1 MEGRNLSNVRQGT
14 LRQSEHSASS
24 GFNRFP
30 NRPNGSRGR
39 HRASA
44 NAGPFASRIALNR
57 ATGLP
62 HRFLTRP
69 PQRFPWHHLA
79 GESCLQELNSSRDGL
94 STADAARLLADSG
107 PNRLELSAG
116 RTALQI
122 LWDQFSNVMLI
133 MLLAVAAVSAG
144 VSLHQQEFPK
154 DAIAI
159 LVIVILN
166 GLLGYLQESKAQ
178 QALLALRDM
187 AQPLVQV
194 RRDGDWQRISSE
206 LLVPGDLIRLEA
218 GDRVPADARLL
229 DVADLGVRE
238 AALTGEAEAVFKRAD
253 LLLEADTPVL
263 ERQNCLFQGTELVR
277 GRGLA
282 VVTATGMATEL
293 GQIAELINTA
303 GGESTP
309 LQERLDGL
317 AKVLVGSALAL
328 VAVVVLAGWLLGQ
341 SLMDLLEVS
350 LSMAVAIVPE
360 GLPAVITVTLAIGTQ
375 RMVRRAAL
383 IRRLPAVEGLGS
395 VTVICSDKT
404 GTLTQNRQVVQELRV
419 GTEAVAVG
427 GQGYEP
433 SGSLSPSGLMA
444 PAGATAGAAAG
455 TQQLL
460 LQAGVLC
467 SDAELKT
474 QADGSWD
481 VLGDPTEGALVVV
494 AAKAGIDGFALRSR
508 FRRAAEIPFSSE
520 RQLMAVWV
528 EDPDGELQHP
538 LGASASSSRR
548 LLISKGAPEVI
559 IGLCDRWI
567 DGAGVQPLSAEQRQW
582 WLDQARELA
591 ASGLRVLAFACAPHH
606 PSPDHELDDQLLLGL
621 MAQLDPAR
629 PEVERAVAI
638 CRQAGIR
645 PVMITGDHPLT
656 ARAIGASIGLA
667 PADGEVVLGRELER
681 CDDGQ
686 LRDVV
691 ARCSIYARVPPEQ
704 KLRIVKA
711 LQANGHVVAMTG
723 DGVNDA
729 PALKQAHIG
738 VAMGITGTEVSKEA
752 ADMVLL
758 DDNFAT
764 IVSAVEEGRL
774 VYANIRRFVKYIL
787 GSNVGELITIASA
800 PLLGLV
806 GVPLTPLQ
814 ILWMNLVTDGVP
826 ALALALEPG
835 EQGLMQR
842 SPAEPGESIFARGI
856 GRYIIRIGVVFAVIV
871 IALMLYAARHEAPWE
886 SMVFTTLCLAQ
897 MGHALSARS
906 DLPLVQVAPFS
917 NPWLLMAVV
926 LTSGL
931 QLLLLY
937 VPALSN
943 FFGTTPLSARD
954 LMICVGFSLLFFL
967 YLELEKLARL
977 WLRRG
982 AAHS

>member
-1 MEGRNLSNVRQGT
+1 VGPEGLDT
-14 LRQSEHSASS
+14 AE
-24 GFNRFP
+24 
-30 NRPNGSRGR
+30 
-39 HRASA
+39 
-44 NAGPFASRIALNR
+44 
-57 ATGLP
+57 
-62 HRFLTRP
+62 
-69 PQRFPWHHLA
+69 
-79 GESCLQELNSSRDGL
+79 SSR
-94 STADAARLLADSG
+94 RLAERG

-116 RTALQI
+116 RSTWEI
-122 LWDQFSNVMLI
+122 LRDQFSNVMLI
-133 MLLAVAAVSAG
+133 MLLAVAAVSAA
-144 VSLHQQEFPK
+144 VSIHQKEFPK

-159 LVIVILN
+159 LVIVVLN

-194 RRDGDWQRISSE
+194 RRDGTWQRISSE
-206 LLVPGDLIRLEA
+206 HLVPGDLIRLEA

-229 DVADLGVRE
+229 EEADMGLRE
-238 AALTGEAEAVFKRAD
+238 AALTGEAEAVFKKSD
-253 LLLEADTPVL
+253 LVLEDTTPVL
-263 ERQNCLFQGTELVR
+263 ERKNCLFQGTEVVR
-277 GRGLA
+277 GRGVAL
-282 VVTATGMATEL
+282 VTATGMATEL

-309 LQERLDGL
+309 LQQRLDGL
-317 AKVLVGSALAL
+317 ANVLVVSALAL
-328 VAVVVLAGWLLGQ
+328 VAVVVALGLLLGQ
-341 SLMDLLEVS
+341 DPLNLLEVA

-419 GTEAVAVG
+419 GTERVSVT
-427 GQGYEP
+427 GQGYD
-433 SGSLSPSGLMA
+433 
-444 PAGATAGAAAG
+444 PAGTLTPSPLDPPPGSRAGMLPG
-455 TQQLL
+455 SSTLL

-467 SDAELKT
+467 SDAEHRQL
-474 QADGSWD
+474 ADGSWEI
-481 VLGDPTEGALVVV
+481 LGDPTEGALSVV
-494 AAKAGIDGFALRSR
+494 ALKAGIDDFELRSH

-520 RQLMAVWV
+520 RQLMAVWI
-528 EDPDGELQHP
+528 EDPDHALQAP
-538 LGASASSSRR
+538 LGSSASGSPS

-567 DGAGVQPLSAEQRQW
+567 DGQGVVAMGAPQQQW
-582 WLDQARELA
+582 WLEQARQLA
-591 ASGLRVLAFACAPHH
+591 GSGLRVLAFACAPHH
-606 PSPDHELDDQLLLGL
+606 SSPDEALEGQVLLGL

-629 PEVERAVAI
+629 PEVAKAVAT

-656 ARAIGASIGLA
+656 ARAIGSAIGLT
-667 PADGEVVLGRELER
+667 DEQGEVILGRELEAMEEPA
-681 CDDGQ
+681 
-686 LRDVV
+686 LKEAV
-691 ARCSIYARVPPEQ
+691 ARCNVYARVAPEQ

-711 LQANGHVVAMTG
+711 LQSNGQVVAMTG

-800 PLLGLV
+800 PLLGLT

-835 EQGLMQR
+835 EAGLMER
-842 SPAEPGESIFARGI
+842 APAEPGESIFARGI
-856 GRYIIRIGVVFAVIV
+856 GSYILRIGVVFAVIV
-871 IALMLYAARHEAPWE
+871 IGLMLYASVHSRDHWKT
-886 SMVFTTLCLAQ
+886 MVFTTLCLAQ

-906 DLPLVQVAPFS
+906 DLPLIQVPPFS
-917 NPWLLMAVV
+917 NPWLLWAVV

-937 VPALSN
+937 VPALAK
-943 FFGTTPLSARD
+943 FFGTQPLSGHE
-954 LMICVGFSLLFFL
+954 LMICVAFSLLLFL
-967 YLELEKLARL
+967 YLELEKIWRQ
-977 WLRRG
+977 WRRG
-982 AAHS
+982 LHADA

>member
-1 MEGRNLSNVRQGT
+1 LGKSPDVQWHALSA
-14 LRQSEHSASS
+14 EA
-24 GFNRFP
+24 
-30 NRPNGSRGR
+30 
-39 HRASA
+39 
-44 NAGPFASRIALNR
+44 
-57 ATGLP
+57 
-62 HRFLTRP
+62 
-69 PQRFPWHHLA
+69 
-79 GESCLQELNSSRDGL
+79 CLQQLKASRDGL
-94 STADAARLLADSG
+94 TTAETARRLAASG
-107 PNRLELSAG
+107 PNKLELSEG
-116 RTALQI
+116 RSAWQI

-133 MLLAVAAVSAG
+133 MLLAVAAVSAA
-144 VSLHQQEFPK
+144 VSLHQREFPK

-159 LVIVILN
+159 LVIVVLN

-187 AQPLVQV
+187 AQPMVQV
-194 RRDGDWQRISSE
+194 RRDGQWQRVGSE
-206 LLVPGDLIRLEA
+206 ELVPGDLIRLEA

-229 DVADLGVRE
+229 EAADLGVRE
-238 AALTGEAEAVFKRAD
+238 AALTGEAEAVFKKAELVLD
-253 LLLEADTPVL
+253 EATPVL
-263 ERQNCLFQGTELVR
+263 ERQNCLFQGTEVVR
-277 GRGLA
+277 GRGVAL
-282 VVTATGMATEL
+282 VSATGMATEL

-309 LQERLDGL
+309 LQERLDSL
-317 AKVLVGSALAL
+317 AKVLVGSALTL
-328 VAVVVLAGWLLGQ
+328 VAVMVGIGLLLGQ
-341 SLMDLLEVS
+341 DPMNLLEVS

-419 GTEAVAVG
+419 GTERVSVS
-427 GQGYEP
+427 GQGYDP
-433 SGSLSPSGLMA
+433 SGSMTASALDV
-444 PAGATAGAAAG
+444 PAGASAGSAAGAR
-455 TQQLL
+455 TLL

-467 SDAELKT
+467 SDAEHKQL
-474 QADGSWD
+474 ADGSWD
-481 VLGDPTEGALVVV
+481 ILGDPTEGALSVV
-494 AAKAGIDGFALRSR
+494 ALKAGIDDFELRSHY
-508 FRRAAEIPFSSE
+508 RRAAEIPFSSE
-520 RQLMAVWV
+520 RQLMAVWI
-528 EDPDGELQHP
+528 EDPRAELQGP
-538 LGASASSSRR
+538 LGSSASGSSR

-567 DGAGVQPLSAEQRQW
+567 DGSGVVALSDGQRQW
-582 WLDQARELA
+582 WLDQARDLA
-591 ASGLRVLAFACAPHH
+591 GSGLRVLAFACAPHH
-606 PSPDHELDDQLLLGL
+606 HSPDEELQGQVLLGL

-629 PEVERAVAI
+629 PEVAAAVAT

-656 ARAIGASIGLA
+656 ARAIGSAIGLTDA
-667 PADGEVVLGRELER
+667 AGEVILGRELEAM
-681 CDDGQ
+681 DKPQ
-686 LRDVV
+686 LRQAV
-691 ARCSIYARVPPEQ
+691 AHCSVYARVAPEQ

-711 LQANGHVVAMTG
+711 LQANGQVVAMTG

-764 IVSAVEEGRL
+764 IVNAVEEGRL

-806 GVPLTPLQ
+806 GVPLSPLQ

-835 EQGLMQR
+835 EEGLMQKA
-842 SPAEPGESIFARGI
+842 PAEPGESIFARGI
-856 GRYIIRIGVVFAVIV
+856 GRYIIRIGIVFAVIV
-871 IALMLYAARHEAPWE
+871 IGLMLYASGHSGEHWKT
-886 SMVFTTLCLAQ
+886 MVFTTLCLAQ

-906 DLPLVQVAPFS
+906 DLPLLQVAPFS
-917 NPWLLMAVV
+917 NPWLLWAVA
-926 LTSGL
+926 LTTGL

-937 VPALSN
+937 VPALSG
-943 FFGTTPLSARD
+943 FFGTTALSASD
-954 LMICVGFSLLFFL
+954 LGVCIGFSLLFFL
-967 YLELEKLARL
+967 YLELEKIWRL
-977 WLRRG
+977 WRRQ
-982 AAHS
+982 ASSDA

>member
-1 MEGRNLSNVRQGT
+1 MSRSSNSAWHALAPDQC
-14 LRQSEHSASS
+14 LEQLKASS
-24 GFNRFP
+24 
-30 NRPNGSRGR
+30 
-39 HRASA
+39 
-44 NAGPFASRIALNR
+44 
-57 ATGLP
+57 
-62 HRFLTRP
+62 
-69 PQRFPWHHLA
+69 
-79 GESCLQELNSSRDGL
+79 EGL
-94 STADAARLLADSG
+94 STAESARRLADVG
-107 PNRLELSAG
+107 LNRLELKEG
-116 RTALQI
+116 RSSWQI

-133 MLLAVAAVSAG
+133 MLLAVAVVSAA

-159 LVIVILN
+159 LVIVVLN
-166 GLLGYLQESKAQ
+166 GLLGYLQESRAQ
-178 QALLALRDM
+178 KALLALRDM
-187 AQPLVQV
+187 AQPQVQV
-194 RRDGDWQRISSE
+194 RRDGQWQRLGSE
-206 LLVPGDLIRLEA
+206 QLVPGDLIRLEA

-229 DVADLGVRE
+229 EVADLGVRE
-238 AALTGEAEAVFKRAD
+238 AALTGEAEAVFKQAD
-253 LLLEADTPVL
+253 LVLEDTTPVL
-263 ERQNCLFQGTELVR
+263 ERQNCLFQGTEVVR
-277 GRGLA
+277 GRGVAL
-282 VVTATGMATEL
+282 VIATGMATEL

-303 GGESTP
+303 GGEETP
-309 LQERLDGL
+309 LQQRLDGL

-328 VAVVVLAGWLLGQ
+328 VALVVALGLFLKQ
-341 SLMDLLEVS
+341 DPLNLLEVS

-419 GTEAVAVG
+419 GTASVAVS
-427 GQGYEP
+427 GQGYIPTGEFTR
-433 SGSLSPSGLMA
+433 A
-444 PAGATAGAAAG
+444 PLAAPAGAAAG
-455 TQQLL
+455 VPDGAQLLL

-467 SDAELKT
+467 SDAELK
-474 QADGSWD
+474 QDGQGGWD
-481 VLGDPTEGALVVV
+481 VLGDPTEGALSVV
-494 AAKAGIDGFALRSR
+494 AEKAGIDDFELRSHYQ
-508 FRRAAEIPFSSE
+508 RAAEIPFSSE
-520 RQLMAVWV
+520 RQLMAVWID
-528 EDPDGELQHP
+528 DPRGELQAP
-538 LGASASSSRR
+538 LGATAAGSDR

-559 IGLCDRWI
+559 IGTCNRWI
-567 DGAGVQPLSAEQRQW
+567 DGSGVVPLSAVQREW
-582 WLDQARELA
+582 WLEQARELA

-606 PSPDHELDDQLLLGL
+606 PSPERELEQLVLLGL

-629 PEVERAVAI
+629 PEVTQAVAT

-656 ARAIGASIGLA
+656 ARAIGSTIGLTD
-667 PADGEVVLGRELER
+667 PDGEVVLGRQLEA
-681 CDDGQ
+681 CDDRQ
-686 LRDVV
+686 LQEVV
-691 ARCSIYARVPPEQ
+691 ARCNVYARVPPEQ

-711 LQANGHVVAMTG
+711 LQANGQIVAMTG

-764 IVSAVEEGRL
+764 IVNAVEEGRL

-806 GVPLTPLQ
+806 GVPMSPLQ

-835 EQGLMQR
+835 EKGLMQR
-842 SPAEPGESIFARGI
+842 APAEPGESIFARGI
-856 GRYIIRIGVVFAVIV
+856 GSYILRIGVVFAVIV
-871 IALMLYAARHEAPWE
+871 IGLMLYAAEQSADHWKT
-886 SMVFTTLCLAQ
+886 MVFTTLCLAQ

-917 NPWLLMAVV
+917 NPWLIWAVV
-926 LTSGL
+926 LTTGL
-931 QLLLLY
+931 QMLLLY
-937 VPALSN
+937 VPAFSN
-943 FFGTTPLSARD
+943 FFGTDPLAGQE
-954 LMICVGFSLLFFL
+954 LLVCVGFSLLLFL
-967 YLELEKLARL
+967 YLEAEKIWRL
-977 WLRRG
+977 WRRS
-982 AAHS
+982 AAADA

>member
-1 MEGRNLSNVRQGT
+1 L
-14 LRQSEHSASS
+14 A
-24 GFNRFP
+24 
-30 NRPNGSRGR
+30 RP
-39 HRASA
+39 A
-44 NAGPFASRIALNR
+44 PFSFHAVD
-57 ATGLP
+57 
-62 HRFLTRP
+62 
-69 PQRFPWHHLA
+69 
-79 GESCLQELNSSRDGL
+79 GETCLQRLAAGRDGL
-94 STADAARLLADSG
+94 NTAEAARRLADQG
-107 PNRLELSAG
+107 LNRLELSQG
-116 RTALQI
+116 RSSWEI

-133 MLLAVAAVSAG
+133 MLLAVAAVSGA

-159 LVIVILN
+159 LVIVVLN

-194 RRDGDWQRISSE
+194 RRDGQWQRVSSE
-206 LLVPGDLIRLEA
+206 QLVPGDLIRLEA

-229 DVADLGVRE
+229 EVADLGVRE
-238 AALTGEAEAVFKRAD
+238 AALTGEAEAVFKKAD
-253 LLLEADTPVL
+253 LVLEESTPVL
-263 ERQNCLFQGTELVR
+263 ERQNCLFQGTEVVR
-277 GRGLA
+277 GRGVA
-282 VVTATGMATEL
+282 VVSATGMGTEL

-328 VAVVVLAGWLLGQ
+328 VAVVVTLGLLLRQ
-341 SLMDLLEVS
+341 DPLNLLEVS

-375 RMVRRAAL
+375 RMVKRAAL

-404 GTLTQNRQVVQELRV
+404 GTLTLNRQVVQELRV
-419 GTEAVAVG
+419 GTERVSVSGTGYDPNGSMSATSLAAP
-427 GQGYEP
+427 QGAQA
-433 SGSLSPSGLMA
+433 GSPD
-444 PAGATAGAAAG
+444 GART
-455 TQQLL
+455 LL

-467 SDAELKT
+467 SDAEHKQL
-474 QADGSWD
+474 ADGSWD
-481 VLGDPTEGALVVV
+481 VLGDPTEGALSVV
-494 AAKAGIDGFALRSR
+494 AMKAGIDDFELRSH

-520 RQLMAVWV
+520 RQLMAVWI
-528 EDPDGELQHP
+528 EDPHAELQAP
-538 LGASASSSRR
+538 LGSSASGSAR

-559 IGLCDRWI
+559 IALCDRWI
-567 DGAGVQPLSAEQRQW
+567 DGSGVIGLAEEQRQW
-582 WLDQARELA
+582 WLEQARELA
-591 ASGLRVLAFACAPHH
+591 AGGLRVLAFACAPHH
-606 PSPDHELDDQLLLGL
+606 HSPDQEMEGQVLLGL

-629 PEVERAVAI
+629 PEVATAVATS
-638 CRQAGIR
+638 RQAGIR

-656 ARAIGASIGLA
+656 ARAIGTTIGLTNG
-667 PADGEVVLGRELER
+667 DGEVILGRELEAMEEPA
-681 CDDGQ
+681 
-686 LRDVV
+686 LREAV
-691 ARCSIYARVPPEQ
+691 ARCNVYARVAPEQ

-711 LQANGHVVAMTG
+711 LQANGQVVAMTG

-764 IVSAVEEGRL
+764 IVNAVEEGRL

-806 GVPLTPLQ
+806 GVPMTPLQ

-835 EQGLMQR
+835 EDGLMEKA
-842 SPAEPGESIFARGI
+842 PAEPGESIFARGI
-856 GRYIIRIGVVFAVIV
+856 GRYIVRIGIVFALIV
-871 IALMLYAARHEAPWE
+871 IALMLYAAGHSADHWKT
-886 SMVFTTLCLAQ
+886 MVFTTLCLAQ

-906 DLPLVQVAPFS
+906 DLPLIQVAPFS
-917 NPWLLMAVV
+917 NPWLLWAVL

-931 QLLLLY
+931 QLMLLY
-937 VPALSN
+937 VPTLAR
-943 FFGTTPLSARD
+943 FFGTQPLGGQE
-954 LMICVGFSLLFFL
+954 LLICIGFSLLLFV
-967 YLELEKLARL
+967 YLELEKLVRVWRRSARSD
-977 WLRRG
+977 
-982 AAHS
+982 A

>member
-1 MEGRNLSNVRQGT
+1 MARPDH
-14 LRQSEHSASS
+14 LRCHALAPEACLASL
-24 GFNRFP
+24 N
-30 NRPNGSRGR
+30 
-39 HRASA
+39 
-44 NAGPFASRIALNR
+44 ASR
-57 ATGLP
+57 
-62 HRFLTRP
+62 
-69 PQRFPWHHLA
+69 
-79 GESCLQELNSSRDGL
+79 EGL
-94 STADAARLLADSG
+94 STAEAARRLADHG
-107 PNRLELSAG
+107 LNRLELAAG
-116 RTALQI
+116 RSSLEI

-133 MLLAVAAVSAG
+133 MLLAVAAVSGA

-159 LVIVILN
+159 LVIVVLN
-166 GLLGYLQESKAQ
+166 GLLGYLQESRAQ
-178 QALLALRDM
+178 KALLALRDM
-187 AQPLVQV
+187 AQPLMQV
-194 RRDGDWQRISSE
+194 RRDGQWQRLSSE
-206 LLVPGDLIRLEA
+206 QLVPGDLIRLEA

-229 DVADLGVRE
+229 EVADLGVRE
-238 AALTGEAEAVFKRAD
+238 AALTGEAEAVFKQAD
-253 LLLEADTPVL
+253 LVLEENTPVL
-263 ERQNCLFQGTELVR
+263 ERQNCVFQGTEVVR
-277 GRGLA
+277 GRGVAL
-282 VVTATGMATEL
+282 VSATGMGTEL
-293 GQIAELINTA
+293 GQIAALINTA

-328 VAVVVLAGWLLGQ
+328 VALVVALGLL
-341 SLMDLLEVS
+341 LMQDPLNLLEVS

-419 GTEAVAVG
+419 GTEAVAVS
-427 GQGYEP
+427 GQGYDP
-433 SGSLSPSGLMA
+433 AGDLTPMTLSAL
-444 PAGATAGAAAG
+444 PAGASAGSADGARI
-455 TQQLL
+455 LL

-467 SDAELKT
+467 SDAELK
-474 QADGSWD
+474 QLEDGRWD
-481 VLGDPTEGALVVV
+481 VLGDPTEGALSVV
-494 AAKAGIDGFALRSR
+494 AAKAGIDDFELRSH
-508 FRRAAEIPFSSE
+508 FRRVAEIPFSSE
-520 RQLMAVWV
+520 RQLMAVWI
-528 EDPDGELQHP
+528 EDQRTALQAP
-538 LGASASSSRR
+538 LGNAASGSTR
-548 LLISKGAPEVI
+548 LLISKGAPEVVT
-559 IGLCDRWI
+559 GLCDRWI
-567 DGAGVQPLSAEQRQW
+567 DGSGVVPLSDEQRHW
-582 WLDQARELA
+582 WLDQARQLA

-606 PSPDHELDDQLLLGL
+606 SSPAQQLDGQVLIGL

-629 PEVERAVAI
+629 PEVATAVAT

-656 ARAIGASIGLA
+656 AQAIGSAIGLTD
-667 PADGEVVLGRELER
+667 PSGEVILGRELEAMDEPALQR
-681 CDDGQ
+681 A
-686 LRDVV
+686 V
-691 ARCSIYARVPPEQ
+691 ARCSVYARVPPEQ

-711 LQANGHVVAMTG
+711 LQANGQVVAMTG

-764 IVSAVEEGRL
+764 IVNAIEEGRL

-806 GVPLTPLQ
+806 GVPMTPLQ

-835 EQGLMQR
+835 EKGLMER
-842 SPAEPGESIFARGI
+842 APAEPGESIFARGI
-856 GRYIIRIGVVFAVIV
+856 GCYILRIGVVFALIV
-871 IALMLYAARHEAPWE
+871 IALMLYADQHSHNHWKT
-886 SMVFTTLCLAQ
+886 MVFTTLCLAQ

-906 DLPLVQVAPFS
+906 DLPLIQVAPFS
-917 NPWLLMAVV
+917 NPWLLWAVL

-937 VPALSN
+937 VPALAR
-943 FFGTTPLSARD
+943 FFGTQPLGGQD
-954 LMICVGFSLLFFL
+954 LLICVGFSLLLFL
-967 YLELEKLARL
+967 YLELEKIWRL
-977 WLRRG
+977 WCRR
-982 AAHS
+982 ASADV